1 MPRPLSELSDTE
13 LQSIASGAPPLEH
26 FSDEQLGAL
35 AVHQGLM
42 QDEEAATAITEK
54 KQRDRAPVAS
64 AVAGA
69 MSHVSPLPAI
79 VTETLLTRGGRVGDI
94 AAEALAPIAGAIAGA
109 PGGIPGIVAGGAS
122 GGAAGNTLAQA
133 RQFFRGER
141 DNFAK
146 GELTASAIAGGI
158 PLGGRLLKT
167 PARVIATRAAQGA
180 GIAVGSQAVGQA
192 IDHGRLDFQS
202 LALTGMLGG
211 LFGAGAGAVE
221 SALTRKAVLK
231 AIRGTPEF
239 EQFKGTDAELVDAV
253 RTKMNEG
260 APPPAAAPAERNV
273 TGTAAPEAPAAPVKP
288 LQELT
293 NGELVQAAE
302 ATAPAP
308 SAPAQVT
315 PLPTAPNVAA
325 VNVPAGGSPLPPFAQ
340 IPRLSATELALLQ
353 QQLNRARDAA
363 ATAPAKEGT
372 LVAPEGPKGPRL
384 RFGARPDGVVDIID
398 AIHDMGGVP
407 KAPKGATGGEWN
419 GHNEVFR
426 GPARILLSKK
436 VGGLDQY
443 LQDLAASYPQ
453 FAHLEKDPD
462 AFKATVLQALRDRTV
477 AKSAAETEK
486 SSQTFLTA
494 ALEGKG
500 RAPTEPRA
508 GDPVPT
514 DELNVGTKSTVKGAE
529 VTVTAVDPDT
539 GAVTLQDGPRFG
551 TQVLPAGTM
560 FHPDA
565 GSYQPVATPT
575 ADEAWPDFAPEP
587 PAASPAP
594 AAPDSAP
601 NASPI
606 LESATVEQQ
615 AAEAEAARVRAKTQA
630 QRDAIT
636 QQAAAPL
643 TGDSSDV
650 GQGALFNDGADLFS
664 GPSAESM
671 AAAPTA
677 PSNPPRTSR
686 GAAVLEAESVSRV
699 NREILAEGKWPNG
712 RKLTAADR
720 RRLLATNERHAET
733 LRQAAAVKKTPGAAG
748 SMVNPPVNKPPEMM
762 TLGEAMTALHLP
774 SSPLSFQQVWLHAVG
789 EAIKAGRPVNAAAIH
804 IDPKLEAAALAEGY
818 VQQGQTYARPA
829 APRASPGAAGSM
841 GREGEAPPPPD
852 SHFPPPD
859 DPTFSQLPLQLPE
872 MVQFFKQIS
881 GGQTPKIME
890 KIRILHGTALGVF
903 RYQEGVLGSGRVEL
917 RADLFNL
924 LGVRQ
929 KNQLLEEAVAWA
941 TTMKQANP
949 EMNFAEA
956 VKRRFHELVKAAE
969 AKALTE
975 DPRRALDTFAHEIG
989 HFVDFLPHGTI
1000 TRGNILGRLA
1010 SLHHYLKGWIAES
1023 PAITAEAPNAN
1034 ERAKLRR
1041 QAEKELTASVK
1052 EIVET
1057 ITREVPVYREIPI
1070 TAEHI
1075 TSILKTAQREEFPEL
1090 YDWFSKLD
1098 RAEKVAVLRQA
1109 MKGIV
1114 DERAARLAAREQTG
1128 TKIVEET
1135 VTRRTGTEPTPE
1147 AIRARYD
1154 ELLREEFKRRGLI
1167 SQKEI
1172 RAELETVIAWWQGVP
1187 VIPEYYKSPKELYAE
1202 MFSILLNNPAALAK
1216 RAPTVWKSLFAY
1228 FDRKPEVKAAY
1239 DKVQSDIKSGAIYA
1253 QRVANLRDAFR
1264 ADEESGLLKDIAGSR
1279 LDWRKI
1285 RDTMRL
1291 LFDRQHGPIEARALR
1306 RLGSP
1311 ESARVLSALKDY
1323 LYRMTAVEGYTRE
1336 LNQQVEGKLA
1346 AAGLRHDDLA
1356 EFMFHSRIAAGDRQ
1370 QIANAQGWSPNTSAA
1385 RLKEMAADLGA
1396 ARYGALEAAQQ
1407 ANRAI
1412 YETRVVD
1419 LLARADVLTPELL
1432 GLIRDR
1438 TLYATFAKTREFN
1451 PLEHGTIEGLL
1462 ASSYGKDVTAKIFR
1476 QIGYLGDIRSPY
1488 LAMTQKAFA
1497 LINFAYKQMALK
1509 SVVDFMLE
1517 HEPNLIAAA
1526 EVKFNGKLWEPRIVD
1541 TAKVGTLITL
1551 VKGEVK
1557 AFYVPREIVETM
1569 QHGSPLEG
1577 MLVGLAHRV
1586 LAWPKALLTE
1596 LNAGFWPVAFAK
1608 DLATLGLQL
1617 PGGHRALRHVPAA
1630 FGAARASFT
1639 GKANPLADAAL
1650 RRLMVISRADPRGE
1664 HLGHPDEMTR
1674 LLLRMGQNPALWDAE
1689 AAKVSRVMRAWM
1701 WWKRQGTTLERTAKI
1716 AGMMH
1721 LDSEEFAGMP
1731 EWMKKRMVN
1740 ELAGSP
1746 DFLERGRAAPIVE
1759 LAGGPIFYN
1768 AWLQGM
1774 RSFKRAAEQNPKEFW
1789 TKFLAAFGLPAL
1801 AFYAFEKGL
1810 LDFGMDKAD
1819 AEDHRDQLRSIPERD
1834 KLRGFVVPLGWRDK
1848 AQGKVA
1854 YLVLPFP
1861 DQVRYLVAGLRKTAQ
1876 TAGNDGAAKDLG
1888 AGSMVQFGGQDLP
1901 GQNPLISEGVKWW
1914 RYAALGQNPYDAFHA
1929 KPALDPDV
1937 FKAGGLTAA
1946 GDLAK
1951 QSLSNLGGGLVYKYR
1966 HAAPGETPTEAEE
1979 FLSLPVVSNVLGRW
1993 VRVSN
1998 AGLTEEANRATA
2010 PVQQHEAAMRLVGEE
2025 MARKRIAGEP
2035 WAPSEQKLIENDP
2048 YLAGYVPEK
2057 LGRVMKHATSPEM
2070 RAFEQATSPMQK
2082 AALLQQWEQREKERA
2097 NRLKSP

>member
-64 AVAGA
+64 AVAGTMA
-69 MSHVSPLPAI
+69 QISPVPAI

-253 RTKMNEG
+253 RTRMNES

-353 QQLNRARDAA
+353 QQLNRARDAT

-486 SSQTFLTA
+486 AGQTFLAA
-494 ALEGKG
+494 ALDG
-500 RAPTEPRA
+500 RGRGPKEPRV
-508 GDPVPT
+508 GEPVPV
-514 DELNVGTKSTVKGAE
+514 DELSVGTKFEVKGEPFTVAAVSPDDGSVTVK
-529 VTVTAVDPDT
+529 
-539 GAVTLQDGPRFG
+539 DGPRFG
-551 TQVLPAGTM
+551 TQTLPAGALL
-560 FHPDA
+560 HPDA
-565 GSYQPVATPT
+565 GSHQPVTP
-575 ADEAWPDFAPEP
+575 AAVDEVWPDFAPE
-587 PAASPAP
+587 AAP
-594 AAPDSAP
+594 AAKPAPSGQAFDAAAREHDAIIKGLPESALQASASGLMLKPKWQKQLDRANELAHQFGLNPLLERALEFQSQEVQARRAAKTAQVPPPPAKPLDALSDEELQAVAQSFEPGPEAAAILANRPGPDELANDARINEPLDPLAFGGADYPLVQKDSAP
-601 NASPI
+601 NVAGQASVSPQPAAPSD
-606 LESATVEQQ
+606 LLAGGETGGDTTFNLAGENAQDFTGVMDEKLAT
-615 AAEAEAARVRAKTQA
+615 AEAKR
-630 QRDAIT
+630 
-636 QQAAAPL
+636 
-643 TGDSSDV
+643 
-650 GQGALFNDGADLFS
+650 
-664 GPSAESM
+664 
-671 AAAPTA
+671 
-677 PSNPPRTSR
+677 
-686 GAAVLEAESVSRV
+686 
-699 NREILAEGKWPNG
+699 
-712 RKLTAADR
+712 
-720 RRLLATNERHAET
+720 
-733 LRQAAAVKKTPGAAG
+733 RQAAAQGDLFGAPG
-748 SMVNPPVNKPPEMM
+748 
-762 TLGEAMTALHLP
+762 
-774 SSPLSFQQVWLHAVG
+774 
-789 EAIKAGRPVNAAAIH
+789 
-804 IDPKLEAAALAEGY
+804 
-818 VQQGQTYARPA
+818 
-829 APRASPGAAGSM
+829 RASPGAAASP
-841 GREGEAPPPPD
+841 GRAGAMPPPAETRPT
-852 SHFPPPD
+852 PAN
-859 DPTFSQLPLQLPE
+859 DPAFSQLPIQLPE

-956 VKRRFHELVKAAE
+956 VKRRFHEAVKAAE

-1010 SLHHYLKGWIAES
+1010 SLHHYLKGWIGENPS
-1023 PAITAEAPNAN
+1023 ITAVAPNAN

-1187 VIPEYYKSPKELYAE
+1187 VIPEYYKSPEELYAE

-1253 QRVANLRDAFR
+1253 QRVSNLRGAFR
-1264 ADEESGLLKDIAGSR
+1264 ADEESGLLKDIAGSQ

-1285 RDTMRL
+1285 RDTLRL

-1323 LYRMTAVEGYTRE
+1323 LYRMTAVEGYARE

-1396 ARYGALEAAQQ
+1396 TRYSALEAAQQ